1 MQVST
6 KCIAVRKVATPLR
19 ELTCH
24 MGSHSVTCHPAEVTL
39 LLCFSLGYRHS
50 SYPGLSLF
58 PLLSSTLP
66 GPSASEVTTSW
77 RYTNAFIIIII
88 TIINIISSL
97 RRHSVAIRPLLA
109 ARAWAS
115 PRRGLGWTCP
125 PHFCYRSLLKLIHI
139 RRVFTGGTG

>member
-66 GPSASEVTTSW
+66 GPSASEATALW
-77 RYTNAFIIIII
+77 RYTYTFIIIII
-88 TIINIISSL
+88 IFYPGSQFPGNEKNYAMQYKKVQKSSWNKPYSSSSFTKQSCSKMAL
-97 RRHSVAIRPLLA
+97 
-109 ARAWAS
+109 
-115 PRRGLGWTCP
+115 
-125 PHFCYRSLLKLIHI
+125 YR
-139 RRVFTGGTG
+139 